1 MNLTIHLR
9 CGANID
15 LTATSL
21 ELDHDGHTITTL
33 ELVGSPGADRI
44 TFIDPT
50 EIAAIIEHA
59 EEAR

>member
-9 CGANID
+9 AGAAIT
-15 LTATSL
+15 TAVTSL
-21 ELDHDGHTITTL
+21 ELDHDGRTVTTL

-44 TFIDPT
+44 AFIDPT

-59 EEAR
+59 EEAK